1 MKLYYNPLSPN
12 VRRVR
17 LTAAVLGIELEE
29 KLLDFSKGEH
39 KTPDYL
45 ALNPNGAVP
54 TLVDGDFVLSESRSI
69 MQYLASKKPESG
81 LLPRDEAARA
91 DVTRWQ
97 FWDAAHFS
105 PQLGTLAFEKLIK
118 GMIGLGEPDSAKIT
132 EALSNFRRF
141 AAVLNQRLDR
151 QTIRRR
157 QQPHARGPHARLFT
171 DVRQTNRS
179 PARRLPQHRSLASAH
194 HRPRRLEKNRQLN
207 DWGAFTLGPRQPN
220 DGERAGS
227 SFDSPGCRAEP
238 AQPSCWGCPDESSW
252 RSQSS

>member
-39 KTPDYL
+39 KSPEYL

-54 TLVDGDFVLSESRSI
+54 TLVDGDFVLTESRSI

-97 FWDAAHFS
+97 FWDASHFS
-105 PQLGTLAFEKLIK
+105 PQLGTLAFERMIK
-118 GMIGLGEPDSAKIT
+118 GMVGLGDPDSAKIND
-132 EALSNFRRF
+132 ALGNFRRF
-141 AAVLNQRLDR
+141 AAVLNQRLSGKQYVVGNSLTLADL
-151 QTIRRR
+151 T
-157 QQPHARGPHARLFT
+157 
-171 DVRQTNRS
+171 
-179 PARRLPQHRSLASAH
+179 LASSLMYAKQVEV
-194 HRPRRLEKNRQLN
+194 PVAE
-207 DWGAFTLGPRQPN
+207 FPN
-220 DGERAGS
+220 IEGWLARITALDGWQKSAS
-227 SFDSPGCRAEP
+227 
-238 AQPSCWGCPDESSW
+238 
-252 RSQSS
+252 